1 MVASCILDYNI
12 FVEGMRI
19 DHLCGAH
26 IALELT
32 FCCSFKTNDPPAHDM
47 ILARA
52 ALKLLDLAKER
63 DVSRGV
69 ASRASARGC

>member
-19 DHLCGAH
+19 DQAH